1 MSFIFVKKVFSRKF
15 IQIVWIFIEK
25 EIRFEII

>member
-1 MSFIFVKKVFSRKF
+1 MSFIFVKKVFSREF